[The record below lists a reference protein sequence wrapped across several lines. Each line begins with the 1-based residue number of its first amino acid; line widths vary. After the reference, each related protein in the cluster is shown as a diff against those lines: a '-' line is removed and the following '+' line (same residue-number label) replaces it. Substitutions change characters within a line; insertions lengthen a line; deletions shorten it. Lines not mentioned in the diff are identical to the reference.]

1 MDAPL
6 AVAGSGGWVST
17 LWRLQRA
24 ASCGALW
31 KWTSLTV
38 VQIDNSTL
46 SKLEVSNNDRPDKI
60 INDGQMLGG
69 EIKLK
74 KCGVISN

>member
-1 MDAPL
+1 M
-6 AVAGSGGWVST
+6 
-17 LWRLQRA
+17 
-24 ASCGALW
+24 
-31 KWTSLTV
+31 